1 MYSDVQCVQCVPG
14 VVLGQVTQQLALSLG
29 RKADL
34 EEVQLAAADGV
45 IPVHHGLGV
54 IVIHEYVPEQEF
66 TVKVHDQA
74 LRTGF
79 IHLVEPS
86 FK

>member
-1 MYSDVQCVQCVPG
+1 M
-14 VVLGQVTQQLALSLG
+14 TQQLALSLG
-29 RKADL
+29 REAHL

-66 TVKVHDQA
+66 TV
-74 LRTGF
+74 
-79 IHLVEPS
+79 
-86 FK
+86 